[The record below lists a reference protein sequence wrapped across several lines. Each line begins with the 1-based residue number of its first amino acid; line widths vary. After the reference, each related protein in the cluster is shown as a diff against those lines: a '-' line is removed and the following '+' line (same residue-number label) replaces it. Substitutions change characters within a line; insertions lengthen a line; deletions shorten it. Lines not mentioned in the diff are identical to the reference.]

1 MATPPST
8 SAPSRSRLIPGR
20 SRDAERPPHQRRRRT
35 RRILASEGVFDSIVS
50 LAGLLGRPVRN
61 QTGQEIG
68 RLDDV
73 VARWADG
80 QMYPPVSGLVIR
92 VGRRLAFVPAS
103 AIDRIGH
110 AEVVL
115 RSARLDLRD
124 VIRRS
129 GEVLLAKD
137 VLDHQLVD
145 VEGVQVIR
153 AADLYLA
160 EVIGRIRLVGADVS
174 NATLLRRLGP
184 RRWRPRPTPDR
195 VIDWAA
201 IQPFTESAKD
211 VSGAATHVR
220 LKTTN
225 EGLHRLRPGELA
237 DLLEDLRRDE
247 RRELLA
253 ALGPDEAAD
262 ALEEMQPEDL
272 EQLLRESDPVEAA
285 RLLAAME
292 PDEAVDA
299 LRDLPL
305 AVRGEVLR
313 HIPAVT
319 ALALRELLGYE
330 EDEAGGIMTTAL
342 VTAKSGE
349 KVKKVVDRLSEAR
362 AHGVDL
368 DAVAVVD
375 GDGRLL
381 GDVTVLDILLAL
393 RTSTDTRMSALL
405 GDEDEV
411 TVSPHTSAGEVA
423 GQLVEARRHS
433 MVVIDDDGRPIG
445 RILADDVLDA
455 LVPDEGS
462 IPLSPPSVV
471 RVQVSRRW
479 LIYLAAAGPGL
490 IAAAAGNDA
499 GGIVTYSSAGAQF
512 VYRTL
517 FLMVLIT
524 VAYVIVQEMV
534 ARLATYTGKGL
545 AALIREEFDLR
556 LTAFAITAFA
566 IANIGLMVTEFGG
579 IATSFELFNVS
590 RYISVPIAAV
600 AIWSLVLFGSYRYAE
615 RIFLLLTLV
624 FIAYPI
630 AAVLAHPNWHQ
641 VAANTVWPHF
651 VASKSFLLLS
661 VALIGTT
668 ITPVHPAV
676 RGGCGRRQGRQA
688 RAVPLPAGR
697 RDHRRRARRLRGHV
711 DHRRHGGHHRGH
723 GPAHLGHHGG
733 RGAQAG
739 RRRLRHDVVRH
750 RAARRLG
757 PGRRRGPA
765 VDLLRRG
772 RGDRGRA
779 LGLVELPPGPR
790 LPRAS
795 SPSRSSS
802 APPWCSSRAT
812 SSRSSSTPRCS
823 KGSSRR

>member
-8 SAPSRSRLIPGR
+8 SAPSRSRLIPKR

-80 QMYPPVSGLVIR
+80 AMYPPVSGLVIR
-92 VGRRLAFVPAS
+92 V

-110 AEVVL
+110 AEVIL

-211 VSGAATHVR
+211 VSGAATTVR

-262 ALEEMQPEDL
+262 ALEEMQPDDL
-272 EQLLRESDPVEAA
+272 AQLLRESDPVEAG
-285 RLLAAME
+285 RLVAAME

-342 VTAKSGE
+342 VTAKSGD

-362 AHGVDL
+362 AHGADL
-368 DAVAVVD
+368 DAVAVID
-375 GDGRLL
+375 DDGRLL
-381 GDVTVLDILLAL
+381 GDVSVLDILLAL
-393 RTSTDTRMSALL
+393 RASTDTRMSALL
-405 GDEDEV
+405 GDEDVV
-411 TVSPHTSAGEVA
+411 TVSPHTSANDA
-423 GQLVEARRHS
+423 AAQLVEARRHS
-433 MVVIDDDGRPIG
+433 MVVVDDDGCPLG

-455 LVPDEGS
+455 LVP
-462 IPLSPPSVV
+462 
-471 RVQVSRRW
+471 
-479 LIYLAAAGPGL
+479 
-490 IAAAAGNDA
+490 
-499 GGIVTYSSAGAQF
+499 T
-512 VYRTL
+512 
-517 FLMVLIT
+517 
-524 VAYVIVQEMV
+524 
-534 ARLATYTGKGL
+534 KG
-545 AALIREEFDLR
+545 RF
-556 LTAFAITAFA
+556 
-566 IANIGLMVTEFGG
+566 
-579 IATSFELFNVS
+579 
-590 RYISVPIAAV
+590 
-600 AIWSLVLFGSYRYAE
+600 
-615 RIFLLLTLV
+615 
-624 FIAYPI
+624 
-630 AAVLAHPNWHQ
+630 
-641 VAANTVWPHF
+641 HF
-651 VASKSFLLLS
+651 PRLLS
-661 VALIGTT
+661 
-668 ITPVHPAV
+668 
-676 RGGCGRRQGRQA
+676 
-688 RAVPLPAGR
+688 
-697 RDHRRRARRLRGHV
+697 
-711 DHRRHGGHHRGH
+711 
-723 GPAHLGHHGG
+723 
-733 RGAQAG
+733 
-739 RRRLRHDVVRH
+739 
-750 RAARRLG
+750 
-757 PGRRRGPA
+757 
-765 VDLLRRG
+765 
-772 RGDRGRA
+772 
-779 LGLVELPPGPR
+779 
-790 LPRAS
+790 
-795 SPSRSSS
+795 
-802 APPWCSSRAT
+802 
-812 SSRSSSTPRCS
+812 
-823 KGSSRR
+823 

>member
-8 SAPSRSRLIPGR
+8 GATPRSRLLPGR
-20 SRDAERPPHQRRRRT
+20 SRDPGKHPHQRRRRT

-50 LAGLLGRPVRN
+50 LAGVLGRPVRN

-92 VGRRLAFVPAS
+92 VGGRLAFVPAS
-103 AIDRIGH
+103 AIDRIDH
-110 AEVVL
+110 AEVLL
-115 RSARLDLRD
+115 RSSRLDLRD
-124 VIRRS
+124 VIRRP
-129 GEVLLAKD
+129 GEVLLGKD

-184 RRWRPRPTPDR
+184 RRWRARPTPDR

-201 IQPFTESAKD
+201 IQPFTEPSGESD
-211 VSGAATHVR
+211 GAATNVR

-305 AVRGEVLR
+305 AVRAEVLR
-313 HIPAVT
+313 HIPAKT

-362 AHGVDL
+362 AHDVDL

-375 GDGRLL
+375 SDGRLI

-393 RTSTDTRMSALL
+393 RASTETRMSALL
-405 GDEDEV
+405 SDEDLV
-411 TVSPHTSAGEVA
+411 TVNPHASAGEVA
-423 GQLVEARRHS
+423 GQLVEGRRHS
-433 MVVIDDDGRPIG
+433 MVVVDDENRPIG

-455 LVPDEGS
+455 LVP
-462 IPLSPPSVV
+462 
-471 RVQVSRRW
+471 
-479 LIYLAAAGPGL
+479 
-490 IAAAAGNDA
+490 
-499 GGIVTYSSAGAQF
+499 T
-512 VYRTL
+512 
-517 FLMVLIT
+517 
-524 VAYVIVQEMV
+524 
-534 ARLATYTGKGL
+534 KG
-545 AALIREEFDLR
+545 RF
-556 LTAFAITAFA
+556 
-566 IANIGLMVTEFGG
+566 
-579 IATSFELFNVS
+579 
-590 RYISVPIAAV
+590 
-600 AIWSLVLFGSYRYAE
+600 
-615 RIFLLLTLV
+615 
-624 FIAYPI
+624 
-630 AAVLAHPNWHQ
+630 
-641 VAANTVWPHF
+641 HF
-651 VASKSFLLLS
+651 PRLLS
-661 VALIGTT
+661 
-668 ITPVHPAV
+668 
-676 RGGCGRRQGRQA
+676 
-688 RAVPLPAGR
+688 
-697 RDHRRRARRLRGHV
+697 
-711 DHRRHGGHHRGH
+711 
-723 GPAHLGHHGG
+723 
-733 RGAQAG
+733 
-739 RRRLRHDVVRH
+739 
-750 RAARRLG
+750 
-757 PGRRRGPA
+757 
-765 VDLLRRG
+765 
-772 RGDRGRA
+772 
-779 LGLVELPPGPR
+779 
-790 LPRAS
+790 
-795 SPSRSSS
+795 
-802 APPWCSSRAT
+802 
-812 SSRSSSTPRCS
+812 
-823 KGSSRR
+823 